1 MSAPRLRGS
10 PSHGGARR
18 FNLPDIFQ
26 PDGTRRGAPFGAA
39 GVHRTREYG
48 GINPY
53 PRFLKEA
60 IFMGNHGNV
69 IKSPPPCASP
79 APVKG
84 SIAYAIPWNYL
95 YCPHSELTRKYG
107 VIANRGCLKR
117 RGQSP
122 PERQNCTKDFP

>member
-48 GINPY
+48 GSIPTIDSK
-53 PRFLKEA
+53 KEA
-60 IFMGNHGNV
+60 IFMGNAH
-69 IKSPPPCASP
+69 
-79 APVKG
+79 
-84 SIAYAIPWNYL
+84 
-95 YCPHSELTRKYG
+95 
-107 VIANRGCLKR
+107 
-117 RGQSP
+117 
-122 PERQNCTKDFP
+122 ERAFTFEP